1 MSPRIALWIERATL
15 AAGAMLLAAWAAVTL
30 EARLY
35 AHRQEARL
43 DRLVTATA
51 ELADPAA
58 DTRPRKTRKKARR
71 PALAAEDLVGRI
83 EIPRLRLKAVVAEG
97 VSARTLRLAVGHVP
111 GTALPGEDGNVVLA
125 GHRDT
130 FFRPLKDV
138 EPGDAVTLTT
148 PEGRFEYRVEA
159 AEVVAPTRTDLLEST
174 SAPTLTLVT
183 CYPFYLVGSAPD
195 RFIVRATRNR

>member
-35 AHRQEARL
+35 ANRQEARL

-58 DTRPRKTRKKARR
+58 DTGPRKTRKKARR

-148 PEGRFEYRVEA
+148 AEGRFEYRVEA

>member
-35 AHRQEARL
+35 ANRQEARL

-58 DTRPRKTRKKARR
+58 DTGPRKTRKKARR